1 MIQLVRNNA
10 GITLQ
15 RGALKGDDGGYYIPY
30 VNEDGVLSWVASEDY
45 MPEVESA
52 NIRGEE
58 GKPGV
63 KGDKGDSGVYVG
75 SEAPTDD
82 SLIWINPEGEA
93 TEGFATKQYVDN
105 AIANIKI
112 PEGGNVDL
120 TGYATEEYVDKA
132 IAGIKIPE
140 PDLSAY
146 ATKKE
151 LEEALAAIVDGE
163 EVSY

>member
-1 MIQLVRNNA
+1 
-10 GITLQ
+10 
-15 RGALKGDDGGYYIPY
+15 
-30 VNEDGVLSWVASEDY
+30 

-58 GKPGV
+58 GKPGI

-82 SLIWINPEGEA
+82 SLIWINPDAES
-93 TEGFATKQYVDN
+93 TKN
-105 AIANIKI
+105 LASK
-112 PEGGNVDL
+112 
-120 TGYATEEYVDKA
+120 EYVDKA
-132 IAGIKIPE
+132 IEAIEVPEVDLSDYALKSEIPTTEGLASKEYVDAAVGGIKIPE
-140 PDLSAY
+140 PDLSGY